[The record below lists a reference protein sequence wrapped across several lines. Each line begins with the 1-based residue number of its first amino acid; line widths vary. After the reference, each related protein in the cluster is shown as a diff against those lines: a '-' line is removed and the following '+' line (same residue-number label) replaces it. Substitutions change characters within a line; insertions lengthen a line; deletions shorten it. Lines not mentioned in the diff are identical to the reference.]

1 MILYGSVT
9 RGAGSHSWK
18 EAFFALRLV
27 PSSIPRASGFGLTA
41 YGSYLSS
48 SQCQNSKLVSVTFLP
63 PCQMWA
69 SGWGT
74 PLMADGTPAPLH
86 ASPWV
91 LLGEHGNTAGKLA
104 FPKTQSLSTPKL
116 SSCSS
121 ALLLVLGVSCFLSY
135 YRERAIHLAV
145 VNSS

>member
-48 SQCQNSKLVSVTFLP
+48 SQCQKPKLVSVTFLA

-69 SGWGT
+69 SECGT
-74 PLMADGTPAPLH
+74 PLMTGGAPAPPH
-86 ASPWV
+86 VSPWV
-91 LLGEHGNTAGKLA
+91 LLGEHGYPVVRAGILA
-104 FPKTQSLSTPKL
+104 FPKNPILVNPLNSGPAVHASSKFCEWAAFYLTTQ
-116 SSCSS
+116 
-121 ALLLVLGVSCFLSY
+121 
-135 YRERAIHLAV
+135 REPCILQ
-145 VNSS
+145 

>member
-18 EAFFALRLV
+18 EAFFTLRLV

-41 YGSYLSS
+41 YGGYLSS
-48 SQCQNSKLVSVTFLP
+48 SQCQKSKLVSVTFLP

-74 PLMADGTPAPLH
+74 PLMAGGTSDPPH

-91 LLGEHGNTAGKLA
+91 LLGEHGYTRDRAGILA
-104 FPKTQSLSTPKL
+104 FPKSNPCQPPNSGPAVQPSTKSWEWAAFHLITQKEPCILQ
-116 SSCSS
+116 
-121 ALLLVLGVSCFLSY
+121 
-135 YRERAIHLAV
+135 
-145 VNSS
+145 